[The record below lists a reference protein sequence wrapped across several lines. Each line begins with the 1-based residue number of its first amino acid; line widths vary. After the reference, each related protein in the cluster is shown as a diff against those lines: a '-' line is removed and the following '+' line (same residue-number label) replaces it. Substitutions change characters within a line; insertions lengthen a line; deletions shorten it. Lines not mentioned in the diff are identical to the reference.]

1 LKRQHIFGPVSS
13 RRLGRSLGIDLVPF
27 KTCPYNCVY
36 CECGTTTHRTTKREI
51 FFPVQELYTE
61 LTEFLSSSPILD
73 YITFSGSGEPTLSL
87 SIGEVIRFLKDN
99 YPSYRVAVLTNGSL
113 LSDPDVRRDLLPA
126 DVVLPTL
133 STVVKQ
139 TFLKIHRPDPK
150 LSLERMLTGLVQFR
164 KEYSGEIWLEVFII
178 TGINTTDE
186 ELAGLRKILK
196 DINPDR
202 VQLNTLD
209 RQGTEEWVLPA
220 TRTELDR
227 VETMLDFATAEK
239 VERSP
244 YSTMK
249 TLYPEDPV
257 KQIYELLKR
266 RPCTVDDIV
275 SKTGLRTIEVVKILR
290 EIAATTDLL
299 TKREARGLFYYFR
312 K

>member
-1 LKRQHIFGPVSS
+1 VSS
-13 RRLGRSLGIDLVPF
+13 RRLGCSLGIDLVPF
-27 KTCPYNCVY
+27 KTCTYNCVY
-36 CECGTTTHRTTKREI
+36 CECGATTHLTTKREI

-61 LTEFLSSSPILD
+61 LTEFLSSSPVLD

-87 SIGEVIRFLKDN
+87 SIGEVIRFIKDN
-99 YPSYRVAVLTNGSL
+99 YPQYRVAVLTNGSL
-113 LSDPDVRRDLLPA
+113 LYDPDVRRDLLPA

-139 TFLKIHRPDPK
+139 TFLKIHHPDPK
-150 LSLERMLTGLVQFR
+150 ISLERMLKGLVEFR
-164 KEYSGEIWLEVFII
+164 KEYSGEIWLEIFII
-178 TGINTTDE
+178 TGINTSDE

-209 RQGTEEWVLPA
+209 RPGTEEWVLPA
-220 TRTELDR
+220 TRTELDH
-227 VETMLDFATAEK
+227 VETMLDFSTAEK
-239 VERSP
+239 VERSRH
-244 YSTMK
+244 STMK
-249 TLYPEDPV
+249 TLYPDDPV

-275 SKTGLRTIEVVKILR
+275 STTGLRTIEVVKILR

-312 K
+312 E